1 MLLHGIPGLRKINM
15 LNRIRKKE
23 INEVHV
29 AQTETEQIT
38 CGACNH
44 IREETATNPEW
55 QCPCCGA
62 AYAKVKVKPETE
74 QVSQQELR
82 RKNHA
87 YLKQK
92 KNEESLIHTP
102 EEQTHPALTGML
114 VGAAT
119 FVTGL
124 GSSSACR
131 VVAANPVV
139 QVVGA
144 LIFSAALV
152 YGLVKF
158 LA

>member
-1 MLLHGIPGLRKINM
+1 MLKQIKKKKFSKIHIP
-15 LNRIRKKE
+15 
-23 INEVHV
+23 
-29 AQTETEQIT
+29 QTEAAAETEQIT

-44 IREETATNPEW
+44 VRKETDTNPEW

-62 AYAKVKVKPETE
+62 AYAKVNAKAESE

-82 RKNHA
+82 RKNHH
-87 YLKQK
+87 YLEQK
-92 KNEESLIHTP
+92 KHKESMTNTT

-114 VGAAT
+114 IGAAT

-139 QVVGA
+139 QAVGG
-144 LIFSAALV
+144 LIFVAALV
-152 YGLVKF
+152 YGVMKF

>member
-1 MLLHGIPGLRKINM
+1 MLKQ
-15 LNRIRKKE
+15 IRKKK
-23 INEVHV
+23 NNKVYV

-44 IREETATNPEW
+44 VRKETATNPKW

-62 AYAKVKVKPETE
+62 AYTKVNTGPETE

-92 KNEESLIHTP
+92 KNEESLTHAT

-114 VGAAT
+114 IGAAT

-139 QVVGA
+139 QAVGG
-144 LIFSAALV
+144 LIFVAALV
-152 YGLVKF
+152 YGVMKF